1 MTVQLQRCDLVRR
14 EKSLDGM
21 VTGSTSSVCALQWY
35 AVRFKEPRNPNRRT
49 AVVGAEYETYR
60 GRGGV
65 LKKRMVRNTG
75 QRVFVA
81 ELLMRRAG
89 FDVFLPLRSEWRR
102 VNRYS
107 KAKRRV
113 FYPLLANWIFVGW
126 PVSKDRWHE
135 LLRLDVVTGV
145 AGADGRPM
153 RVSQAQIDRMRRRS
167 ASGEFRAPGRHAV
180 MRTSHEYSVGDQ
192 VRIDYGPDDGPLDGL
207 DAVVV
212 DVNGSSAR
220 AMVQFL
226 GGPVPVE
233 IDAGLLV
240 PR

>member
-1 MTVQLQRCDLVRR
+1 MSIVNAPKDS
-14 EKSLDGM
+14 E
-21 VTGSTSSVCALQWY
+21 LQWF

-65 LKKRMVRNTG
+65 LKKRKMRDTG
-75 QRVFVA
+75 RRVFVA
-81 ELLMRRAG
+81 ELLLQRSG

-102 VNRYS
+102 ISRYN
-107 KAKRRV
+107 KNKRRV

-126 PVSKDRWHE
+126 PVSMDRWHD
-135 LLRLDVVTGV
+135 LMRLDVVTGV

-153 RVSQAQIDRMRRRS
+153 LVSQAQIDRMRDRS
-167 ASGEFRAPGRHAV
+167 ASGEFRAPDRQAV
-180 MRTSHEYSVGDQ
+180 MRTAQEYSIGDH
-192 VRIDYGPDDGPLDGL
+192 VRIDYGPDTGPLDGL

-212 DVNGSSAR
+212 DINGSSAR
-220 AMVQFL
+220 AMVRFL